1 MPQRVI
7 ALFDQLADHIQHYSE
22 ANGAIVRKIRLLSL
36 NAAIEA
42 ARSGDAGSGFSVVA
56 QEVKALAEQADAA
69 AREFSEGSRE
79 SLRAGQAMARQLTQ
93 ELESRQLVDLAQ
105 SIADSVVG
113 LVAGRAPEVCTLGT
127 DSELFDAVVAPTPE
141 NLQAAHE
148 RLKMVV
154 SFSRFFRNSFIA
166 NAAGDVV
173 ASADPDA
180 LRRIGNLAQQ
190 ETFKDAMASATAA
203 DWNISPVW
211 QNAVPPKQVSVMFG
225 CGIRRSREGEGPPVG
240 MVVLEFDW
248 GRQVNGMLEAAAQ
261 ASSDAT
267 RIRLTLID
275 GLGRTV
281 ASSWGASFGDPVQAD
296 LSSQQGSRR
305 GDGVVV
311 AHAKAR
317 KIAGLEPLGI
327 VCLIEKRDMTGE
339 ELRSS
344 SHTRR
349 AGDQQAGLA

>member
-79 SLRAGQAMARQLTQ
+79 SLKAGQVMARQLT
-93 ELESRQLVDLAQ
+93 EEIESGQLIDLAQ

-127 DSELFDAVVAPTPE
+127 DSELFNALLNPTAE
-141 NLQAAHE
+141 NLQAANE

-173 ASADPDA
+173 ASADPH
-180 LRRIGNLAQQ
+180 AQSLISNVAQ
-190 ETFKDAMASATAA
+190 RETFKDAIASATAS

-211 QNAVPPKQVSVMFG
+211 QNAALQKQVSLMFG
-225 CGIRRSREGEGPPVG
+225 CGVRRSCEGTGRPIGV
-240 MVVLEFDW
+240 VVLEFDW
-248 GRQVNGMLEAAAQ
+248 GTQVNGMLAAAAQ
-261 ASSDAT
+261 ASSDAA

-275 GLGRTV
+275 ALGRTV
-281 ASSWGASFGDPVQAD
+281 ASSWGAPFGDPVQAD
-296 LSSQQGSRR
+296 LTSQQGVQR
-305 GDGVVV
+305 GDGAVV
-311 AHAKAR
+311 AYAKAR
-317 KIAGLEPLGI
+317 TISGLERLGI
-327 VCLIEKRDMTGE
+327 ACLIEKRDMTGE
-339 ELRSS
+339 ELHSS
-344 SHTRR
+344 S
-349 AGDQQAGLA
+349 QQGSR

>member
-7 ALFDQLADHIQHYSE
+7 ALFDRLADHIQHYSE

-42 ARSGDAGSGFSVVA
+42 ARAGDAGNGFSVVA
-56 QEVKALAEQADAA
+56 QEVKALAEQAGAA
-69 AREFSEGSRE
+69 AREFSDGSRE

-93 ELESRQLVDLAQ
+93 ELEAGQLINLAQ

-127 DSELFDAVVAPTPE
+127 DSDLFDALVDPTNE
-141 NLQAAHE
+141 NLQAAHD

-173 ASADPDA
+173 ASADPH
-180 LRRIGNLAQQ
+180 AQSLISNVAQ
-190 ETFKDAMASATAA
+190 RETFKDAIASATAS

-211 QNAVPPKQVSVMFG
+211 QLGAPQKQVSLMFG
-225 CGIRRSREGEGPPVG
+225 CGVRHSREGNGRPAGV
-240 MVVLEFDW
+240 VVLEFDW
-248 GRQVNGMLEAAAQ
+248 GTQINGMLDAAAQ
-261 ASSDAT
+261 ASSDAA

-275 GLGRTV
+275 ARGHIV
-281 ASSWGASFGDPVQAD
+281 ASSWGATFGDPVQAD
-296 LSSQQGSRR
+296 LSLQQGVRR
-305 GDGVVV
+305 SEGAVV

-317 KIAGLEPLGI
+317 KIAGLEGLGI
-327 VCLIEKRDMTGE
+327 VCLIEKRDMTSE

-344 SHTRR
+344 SQRR
-349 AGDQQAGLA
+349 